1 MSDKEKKLA
10 AMVSTFP
17 PELQDKFLN
26 QAAGAAMALDT
37 IGIHRPEE
45 KEAQDNGT

>member
-1 MSDKEKKLA
+1 VSDKEKKLA

-17 PELQDKFLN
+17 PDLQDKFLN

-37 IGIHRPEE
+37 IGIPRPED
-45 KEAQDNGT
+45 KEASKSEP